1 VPHGRAYKRTRRGLS
16 NEERHRAGREPGVRC
31 DRGTRLRA
39 PRGHGSQPAMDDDL
53 RGALEADVRMTQE
66 RFCVAM
72 EGRLSSIEPDSLER
86 YFAVLSKLVLKL
98 EDPGKSLGQIMN
110 EMMAETASVIMQ
122 EMQSRR

>member
-1 VPHGRAYKRTRRGLS
+1 
-16 NEERHRAGREPGVRC
+16 
-31 DRGTRLRA
+31 
-39 PRGHGSQPAMDDDL
+39 MDDDL

-72 EGRLSSIEPDSLER
+72 EGRLSGIEPDSLER

-98 EDPGKSLGQIMN
+98 EDPDKSLGQIMN